1 MSERPDI
8 ELPPGDLLIAGER
21 ESATSEA
28 PYEQRDPS
36 TGEVLAN
43 VAMAGPDDVDRAV
56 RSAREALVGW
66 RSLPAS
72 RRRDV
77 LLELA
82 RLLEVHAPDLSV
94 LRSLETGA
102 PYKKVGGG
110 ALAVEYTRYFAG
122 WADKLEGRTLPSLGA
137 PALDYTLAEPYG
149 VVAALTP
156 WNGGIV
162 SAAMKVVPALVA
174 GNAVV
179 LKPSELAPLGPLRF
193 GELCLEAGLPP
204 GVLNVVPGGP
214 AAGAALVSH
223 PGIDKISFTG
233 GTATARLVAAAAAQ
247 QLTPVILEL
256 GGKSANVVFAD
267 GDLAK
272 AAMTS
277 VMVGL
282 SNLSGQ
288 GCVLPTRLLVED
300 TVYDQVEAHVV
311 ELSEAIRVGRPF
323 DDGVTMGPVITEQS
337 LERIMDVVAEAK
349 DRGDGRL
356 LVGGDRVGG
365 ELASGYFMSPTVF
378 GDVDNASPLAQEE
391 VFGPVLALVRFNGE
405 DEALALANGTAYG
418 LGAIVFTSDVSRAH
432 RMAAAFEAGSVGIN
446 GFPPMPANAPF
457 GGVKQSGYGREGGL
471 AGVEEFLRP
480 KNVYVAL

>member
-1 MSERPDI
+1 VSERPTID
-8 ELPPGDLLIAGER
+8 LPSGDLLIAGER
-21 ESATSEA
+21 ASSSGEP

-36 TGEVLAN
+36 TGEVLAT
-43 VAMAGPDDVDRAV
+43 VAMAGPGDVDRAV
-56 RSAREALVGW
+56 RSARDALPGW
-66 RSLPAS
+66 RSTPAS
-72 RRRDV
+72 KRRDV
-77 LLELA
+77 ILELA

-102 PYKKVGGG
+102 PFKKAGGG
-110 ALAVEYTRYFAG
+110 LAVEYTRYFAG

-137 PALDYTLAEPYG
+137 PALDYTLPEPYG
-149 VVAALTP
+149 VIAALTP

-193 GELCLEAGLPP
+193 GELCLEAGLPA
-204 GVLNVVPGGP
+204 GVLNVVTGGP
-214 AAGAALVSH
+214 AAGEALVSH
-223 PGIDKISFTG
+223 PGVDKISFTG
-233 GTATARLVAAAAAQ
+233 GTATARLVSAAAAK

-267 GDLAK
+267 ADLDK

-277 VMVGL
+277 VMVGTA
-282 SNLSGQ
+282 NLSGQ

-300 TVYDQVEAHVV
+300 SVYDEVEERVAT
-311 ELSEAIRVGRPF
+311 LASSIRVGRPF
-323 DDGVTMGPVITEQS
+323 DEGVTMGPVITEQS
-337 LERIMDVVAEAK
+337 LHRILGMVDGAK
-349 DRGDGRL
+349 QRGDGRL
-356 LVGGDRVGG
+356 LVGGERLGG
-365 ELASGYFMSPTVF
+365 ELSNGYFVAPTVF
-378 GDVDNASPLAQEE
+378 TDVDNSAPIAQEE
-391 VFGPVLALVRFNGE
+391 VFGPVLAMVRFRSE
-405 DEALALANGTAYG
+405 DEAIELANGTEYG
-418 LGAIVFTSDVSRAH
+418 LGALVFTNDVGRAH

>member
-1 MSERPDI
+1 MSARPEID
-8 ELPPGDLLIAGER
+8 LPAGDLLIAGTR
-21 ESATSEA
+21 EASTSAP

-36 TGEVLAN
+36 TGEVLAS
-43 VAMAGPDDVDRAV
+43 VAMAGPAEVDRAV
-56 RSAREALVGW
+56 ASARQSLPAW

-72 RRRDV
+72 KRRDV

-82 RLLEVHAPDLSV
+82 RLLEVHAADLSV

-110 ALAVEYTRYFAG
+110 ALALEYTRYFAG

-137 PALDYTLAEPYG
+137 PALDYTLVEPYG
-149 VVAALTP
+149 VIAALTP

-214 AAGAALVSH
+214 AAGEALVSH
-223 PGIDKISFTG
+223 PGVDKISFTG
-233 GTATARLVAAAAAQ
+233 GTATARLVSAAAAR

-267 GDLAK
+267 GDLDK

-300 TVYDQVEAHVV
+300 SVYDEVEARVV
-311 ELSEAIRVGRPF
+311 ELSSSITVGRPF

-337 LERIMDVVAEAK
+337 LERILGMVDDATS
-349 DRGDGRL
+349 RGDGEL
-356 LVGGDRVGG
+356 LVGGERVGG
-365 ELASGYFMSPTVF
+365 DLAEGYFMAPTVF

-391 VFGPVLALVRFNGE
+391 VFGPVLALVRFGSE
-405 DEALALANGTAYG
+405 EEALALANGTAYG